1 MTQQDFGWRS
11 SPPHWPPA
19 PHSTETEH
27 RLTIVEI
34 EVERVTT
41 DHEKFKDSTQSKILW
56 LERGL
61 QAVAYGLLTLAFWMA
76 PGKAQGLAEAILGM
90 LKR

>member
-1 MTQQDFGWRS
+1 MTVHS
-11 SPPHWPPA
+11 NWPPSQPFSQQT

-34 EVERVTT
+34 KVDRVE
-41 DHEKFKDSTQSKILW
+41 DSHEKHATKILW

-61 QAVAYGLLTLAFWMA
+61 QAVAYGLLTLAFWTA
-76 PGKAQGLAEAILGM
+76 PQKAMGLADAILSVI
-90 LKR
+90 KK

>member
-1 MTQQDFGWRS
+1 MTLHSNWPP
-11 SPPHWPPA
+11 SPPSWPPT

-34 EVERVTT
+34 KVDRVTEE
-41 DHEKFKDSTQSKILW
+41 HEKHKDTLSTKIIW

-61 QAVAYGLLTLAFWMA
+61 QAVAYGLLTLAFWSA
-76 PGKAQGLAEAILGM
+76 PQKAQGIAETILSV
-90 LKR
+90 LKK

>member
-1 MTQQDFGWRS
+1 MSYHSNWGP
-11 SPPHWPPA
+11 SPPPWPPN

-34 EVERVTT
+34 KVDSVSQDHRDHKESITT
-41 DHEKFKDSTQSKILW
+41 KILW

-61 QAVAYGLLTLAFWMA
+61 QAVAYGLLTLALWSA
-76 PGKAQGLAEAILGM
+76 PEKAQSIASAVITV
-90 LKR
+90 LKK

>member
-1 MTQQDFGWRS
+1 MTKQDFGWQR

-34 EVERVTT
+34 KVETVST
-41 DHEKFKDSTQSKILW
+41 DHDRFKEATTSKLLW

-76 PGKAQGLAEAILGM
+76 PGKAQSIAETILGM

>member
-1 MTQQDFGWRS
+1 M
-11 SPPHWPPA
+11 

-34 EVERVTT
+34 KVDRVTD
-41 DHEKFKDSTQSKILW
+41 DHEAHKATVSSKILW

-61 QAVAYGLLTLAFWMA
+61 QAVAYGLLTLALWGA
-76 PGKAQGLAEAILGM
+76 PQKAEGIASAILSVFR
-90 LKR
+90 K